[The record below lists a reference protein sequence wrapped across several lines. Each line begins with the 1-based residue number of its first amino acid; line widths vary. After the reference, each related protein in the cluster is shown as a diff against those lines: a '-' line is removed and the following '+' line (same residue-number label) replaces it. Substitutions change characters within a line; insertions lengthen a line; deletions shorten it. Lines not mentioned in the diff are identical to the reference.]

1 MNNKYYSCERNHYF
15 FGKLMTVRDFENEQ
29 TYFNSKRHLGNRM
42 LNGAGIVSGLD
53 VILVDSRTFSL
64 ESGMAIDYSG
74 REIVVPEPSIKRLN
88 VIRGFEENRES
99 SDLYLC
105 LEYKEN
111 LKESTFSVA
120 GSSKDSGVSQE
131 YNRVSEGYDLFLTSE
146 KPNIK
151 NLGLNHLIT
160 DRVTLFDKNGVKLE
174 LQISKYVNPSNFLK
188 VSVIFEKNN
197 ISAPVKYKF
206 NVSGEFFESVV
217 DNEKELKIEY
227 QETEVTTYKRI
238 KKDYFLS
245 CNAISDTVTDFVI
258 KKDTFSLEIGQD
270 YLSID
275 DDLKQ
280 SVTIT
285 TRPLRDIV
293 IENYYSTHFTE
304 ITDEK
309 EDQYIYLAKFHIVSN
324 QSTYFIGEIEKHP
337 FNQYVLSNELL
348 DILQSLPESG
358 SMNINPNHF
367 SNMAVNATNQTNTP
381 VNLPDSMPSDAK
393 NVATGVE
400 RINLGFYPKVGK
412 SYYSYEFVHGL
423 GYGRVGVI
431 TAVENKSNYLTNDDN
446 IIIFGDSGIFNSEK
460 FALSSPAVKIGAIV
474 NPDKG
479 TMKLGIKLE
488 EKTNLQYIDVAWWA
502 YKVEGNENK
511 GDDVLVEDDI
521 SVVITPNTTRVEPMG
536 QVRFTAKVEGSTNQ
550 EVRWIVVD
558 EGAGKIDNNGLY
570 TAPAKEGVYEI
581 RAESTQF
588 EGKSDSAYVV
598 VSNQEE

>member
-1 MNNKYYSCERNHYF
+1 MNNKFYSCERNHYF

-29 TYFNSKRHLGNRM
+29 VYFNSKRHLGNRM

-74 REIVVPEPSIKRLN
+74 REIIVPEPSVKRLN

-120 GSSKDSGVSQE
+120 GSGKDSGVSQE
-131 YNRVSEGYDLFLTSE
+131 YNRVSEGYDLFLTSK
-146 KPNIK
+146 KPDIK
-151 NLGLNHLIT
+151 NLGLSHFVV
-160 DRVTLFDKNGVKLE
+160 DRVTLVDKDGIKLE
-174 LQISKYVNPSNFLK
+174 LEITKYVNPSSFLK

-197 ISAPVKYKF
+197 ISSPVKYKF
-206 NVSGEFFESVV
+206 NIGGEFFESVI
-217 DNEKELKIEY
+217 DKEKELTIEY
-227 QETEVTTYKRI
+227 QETEVSTYKRI

-245 CNAISDTVTDFVI
+245 CNAVSDTVTDLLI
-258 KKDTFSLEIGQD
+258 KKDSFSLEVGKDSIG
-270 YLSID
+270 ID
-275 DDLKQ
+275 NDIKQ
-280 SVTIT
+280 AVTIT

-348 DILQSLPESG
+348 DVLQSLPESG
-358 SMNINPNHF
+358 SMNINPNNF
-367 SNMAVNATNQTNTP
+367 TNTAVNVP
-381 VNLPDSMPSDAK
+381 VQQNAPAAAPAPVPSDVKIIAS
-393 NVATGVE
+393 GVE
-400 RINLGFYPKVGK
+400 RINLGSYPKVGK
-412 SYYSYEFVHGL
+412 TYYSYEFVHGL

-446 IIIFGDSGIFNSEK
+446 IIVFGDSGIFNSEQ
-460 FALSSPAVKIGAIV
+460 FALSVPAVKVGAIV

-488 EKTNLQYIDVAWWA
+488 EKTTLQNIDIAWWA
-502 YKVEGNENK
+502 YKADKTESKEEEVLV
-511 GDDVLVEDDI
+511 GDDVK
-521 SVVITPNTTRVEPMG
+521 VVITPNTTRVEPMG
-536 QVRFTAKVEGSTNQ
+536 QVRFTANIEGSANQ
-550 EVRWIVVD
+550 EVRWVVVE
-558 EGAGKIDNNGLY
+558 EGAGSIDNNGLY
-570 TAPAKEGVYEI
+570 TAPSKEGVYEI
-581 RAESTQF
+581 RAESTKF